1 MERSATLLSRR
12 SFIGAS
18 AAALAAAG
26 LGCRLAPT
34 AQAAE
39 PGTTFVYAI
48 AGDPGSIVNPITTS
62 DRFGLM
68 TLQAVYTKLAET
80 ESDGSITYLAAE
92 SIEEGDDGVTYTVKL
107 REGIVWSDGEP
118 LDADDVVFTYE
129 AKREDP
135 TANGYSNL
143 NFGDQGKVEI
153 AKVDDLTVQFVWPF
167 RFAAAMESFGG
178 EFFIAPEH
186 IYADVADWED
196 NDVNTNSAYAGPYL
210 LDEYVAGQYVKFVA
224 NENYFRREPKV
235 ETVVYQVVTNE
246 NTGMTAI
253 QAGEVNAWIGTPSQV
268 EQMNIEGNGLQVTP
282 YSEGRVAY
290 FCFNAHNVPDER
302 VRKAL
307 FYALDKDTIARA
319 ALLDPEY
326 YELAY
331 SFLPPVNAYYNA
343 DVVEKYEQDLDK
355 ARDLLEEAGV
365 SGLTLRVGYASS
377 DSLQETAAIM
387 MQEMAAAVGIT
398 LELQAVDSTAL
409 YNAQRDENNEYDL
422 YFGGYIMGVDPSTYS
437 SLFTSDAAWN
447 YIHYNQEDYP
457 QIDELFSA
465 GDTETDEDARRQI
478 YDDLQAAL
486 ADSGLFYPLYSN
498 MRLLVTTQNVGGFD
512 DARLVPIYTFEDLS
526 GLTVA

>member
-1 MERSATLLSRR
+1 
-12 SFIGAS
+12 
-18 AAALAAAG
+18 
-26 LGCRLAPT
+26 
-34 AQAAE
+34 
-39 PGTTFVYAI
+39 
-48 AGDPGSIVNPITTS
+48 
-62 DRFGLM
+62 
-68 TLQAVYTKLAET
+68 
-80 ESDGSITYLAAE
+80 
-92 SIEEGDDGVTYTVKL
+92 
-107 REGIVWSDGEP
+107 
-118 LDADDVVFTYE
+118 
-129 AKREDP
+129 
-135 TANGYSNL
+135 
-143 NFGDQGKVEI
+143 
-153 AKVDDLTVQFVWPF
+153 
-167 RFAAAMESFGG
+167 
-178 EFFIAPEH
+178 
-186 IYADVADWED
+186 
-196 NDVNTNSAYAGPYL
+196 
-210 LDEYVAGQYVKFVA
+210 
-224 NENYFRREPKV
+224 
-235 ETVVYQVVTNE
+235 
-246 NTGMTAI
+246 
-253 QAGEVNAWIGTPSQV
+253 
-268 EQMNIEGNGLQVTP
+268 MNIEGNGLQVTP

-343 DVVEKYEQDLDK
+343 DVVEKYDQDLDK

-387 MQEMAAAVGIT
+387 MQEMAAAAGIT

-409 YNAQRDENNEYDL
+409 YKAQRDENNEYDL

-457 QIDELFSA
+457 QIDELFAA

-486 ADSGLFYPLYSN
+486 ADSALFYPLYSN